1 MCRTILKITTSA
13 PIICLLDVL
22 IFFSQTAVADSFKGS
37 VKPPSIPFLETTT
50 AATLTSPPITKV
62 NLGGFG
68 IDLEKTELKDV
79 LKNVGLGAI
88 QHHGDAGDSESW
100 ICFTV
105 SSATLTQRVWLASGE
120 MGGEG
125 HSVYLLYAETHNKAY
140 DKSDSCPEL
149 PSAMKPISTDTNIW
163 LGSTPNELIKAFGK
177 PSKVNGN
184 WWEFSYEGKVP
195 DQGAK
200 NAAPYNLSGYFVVK
214 IVDAKVVTLFA
225 SKISSD

>member
-1 MCRTILKITTSA
+1 MCRTILKIAKST
-13 PIICLLDVL
+13 PIICLFNV
-22 IFFSQTAVADSFKGS
+22 IFFFPQIAAADSFKGS
-37 VKPPSIPFLETTT
+37 VNPPSIPFLETTT
-50 AATLTSPPITKV
+50 AATLSSPPITKV

-68 IDLEKTELKDV
+68 IELEKTELKDV
-79 LKNVGLGAI
+79 LKNVGVGAI

-105 SSATLTQRVWLASGE
+105 SSATPTQRVWLASGE
-120 MGGEG
+120 MGGEE
-125 HSVYLLYAETHNKAY
+125 HSAYLLYAETHTKAY
-140 DKSDSCPEL
+140 EKSNSCPEL

-163 LGSTPNELIKAFGK
+163 LGSTTNELIKVFGK

-184 WWEFSYEGKVP
+184 WWEFSYEGKVS

-200 NAAPYNLSGYFVVK
+200 DAVPYNLSGYLVVK